1 MRENKDI
8 LWRVYL
14 IYFGFILI
22 MSIVIGKTIT
32 IQSEQEKS
40 DVLGKYG
47 KEKIPIREVKRIP
60 RRGQVLD
67 INRTP
72 LVTSVSFFDIHMD
85 PTVAKQEDFDKNIM
99 ELSQKLSDLFPE
111 MSPKEY
117 ESYIRRARQNGN
129 RYLLLK
135 RKVTNYQRHQLRK
148 FPIFNLGRNKGGL
161 IDTEETIIRKRPHG
175 ELLKRTLGYYQK
187 NENGE
192 LRVGIEGAFHEYLVG
207 EPGLEIEQ
215 RISTGWKKTGE
226 ITKDAVEG
234 ADVVTTIDKGIQEVA
249 HTELMKQLKSQ
260 RAKSGS
266 VIVMDVKTGYV
277 KAIVNLTLSNDGDY
291 YELYNQAIGSKE
303 VPGST
308 FKLASLM
315 AALEDNKININDEV
329 ETATKYTYYGKNN
342 LNEAHNNYYG
352 RVTIKKAFE
361 LSSNVISRIIYNAYK
376 NEPHTFINRL
386 KTFGLGDPLGLDLI
400 GEPKP
405 TLYAPGSP
413 NWSGISLPWMSVGY
427 EVQQTPMQTLAFYNA
442 VANNGKLVRPLFV
455 KEIVRGS
462 ELVKEFKPVVLK
474 EKICSDKTL
483 KILQSCLEGVMKTG
497 TGRRLTSSYFEIA
510 GKTGTAEILN
520 DNNQYEAKGEKKY
533 LASFV
538 GYFPVQE
545 PMYSCIVSISASGEN
560 IYGATVSGTVFSA
573 IANKVYATSLKYH
586 KAINEVYELSDIA
599 PYSKDGNRYDL
610 IKILNKLG
618 IKYTMNSMESS
629 KDVEWISTKTNQN
642 IIEIQQRYVG
652 KKTVPNVVGMTAKD
666 AVYLIE
672 NTGMNAR
679 INGYGKVTKQTVPAG
694 TSIFRGGLI
703 ELTLEK

>member
-1 MRENKDI
+1 MC
-8 LWRVYL
+8 L
-14 IYFGFILI
+14 
-22 MSIVIGKTIT
+22 VIAKTIS
-32 IQSEQEKS
+32 IQSEGVKS
-40 DVLGKYG
+40 VVVGG
-47 KEKIPIREVKRIP
+47 NSTEKIPTRTVKRIP

-85 PTVAKQEDFDKNIM
+85 PTVSKQEYFDKNIM
-99 ELSQKLSDLFPE
+99 ELSQKLSEIFPD
-111 MSPKEY
+111 MPAKEY
-117 ESYIRRARQNGN
+117 ENYIRRGRKNGN

-135 RKVTNYQRHQLRK
+135 RKVTNYQRNLLRT

-187 NENGE
+187 NEKGE

-207 EPGLEIEQ
+207 EPGLELEQ
-215 RISTGWKKTGE
+215 KISTGWKKTGQ
-226 ITKDAVEG
+226 IVRDAVEG

-249 HTELMKQLKSQ
+249 HSELMKQLKLQ
-260 RAKSGS
+260 NAKNGS

-277 KAIVNLTLSNDGDY
+277 KAIVNLSLVKDGEY
-291 YELYNQAIGSKE
+291 YEIYNQAIGTKE

-315 AALEDNKININDEV
+315 AALEDNKININDTV
-329 ETATKYTYYGKNN
+329 ETATKYTYYGDNT

-352 RVTIKKAFE
+352 RVTIKRAFE
-361 LSSNVISRIIYNAYK
+361 LSSNVISRVIFNAYK
-376 NEPHTFINRL
+376 NDPTTFVDRL
-386 KTFGLGDPLGLDLI
+386 KSFGLGEPLGLDLA

-405 TLYAPGSP
+405 TLYAPGSKS
-413 NWSGISLPWMSVGY
+413 WSGISLAWMSVGY

-442 VANNGKLVRPLFV
+442 VANNGKLVKPQFV

-462 ELVKEFKPVVLK
+462 EIVKYFKPIVLK

-483 KILQSCLEGVMKTG
+483 TILQSCLEGVMKTG
-497 TGRRLTSSYFEIA
+497 TGKRLTSSYFDIA

-520 DNNQYEAKGEKKY
+520 DNNQYGKKGEKKY

-538 GYFPVQE
+538 GYFPVQD

-560 IYGATVSGTVFSA
+560 IYGASVSGTVFSA

-586 KAINEVYELSDIA
+586 KAINEQKKVNFSA

-610 IKILNKLG
+610 QKILNSLG
-618 IKYTMNSMESS
+618 IKYEQSATEN
-629 KDVEWISTKTNQN
+629 KTDVEWVSTKATNDF
-642 IIEIQQRYVG
+642 IEFKQRYVG
-652 KKTVPNVVGMTAKD
+652 KNTVPNVIGMSAKD
-666 AVYLIE
+666 AVFLIE

-679 INGYGKVTKQTVPAG
+679 LNGYGKVIRQTVPAG
-694 TSIFRGGLI
+694 TAIFKGGLI
-703 ELTLEK
+703 ELTLER

>member
-1 MRENKDI
+1 MKEKKEI
-8 LWRVYL
+8 LWRVYA
-14 IYFGFILI
+14 IYIAFIGMMCL
-22 MSIVIGKTIT
+22 VIGKTIT
-32 IQSEQEKS
+32 IQSEGAKS
-40 DVLGKYG
+40 EIVGGNSD
-47 KEKIPIREVKRIP
+47 EKIPTRQVKRIP

-72 LVTSVSFFDIHMD
+72 LITSVSFFDIHMD
-85 PTVAKQEDFDKNIM
+85 PTVCKQEDFDKNIM
-99 ELSQKLSDLFPE
+99 ELSQKLSALFPG
-111 MSPKEY
+111 MSAKEY
-117 ESYIRRARQNGN
+117 ESYIRRGRQNGN
-129 RYLLLK
+129 RYLLIK
-135 RKVTNYQRHQLRK
+135 SKATNYQRNLIRT

-187 NENGE
+187 NQNGE
-192 LRVGIEGAFHEYLVG
+192 LRVGIEGAFHEFLVG

-215 RISTGWKKTGE
+215 KISTGWKKTGQ
-226 ITKDAVEG
+226 IVRDAVEG

-249 HTELMKQLKSQ
+249 HTELMKQLKLQ
-260 RAKSGS
+260 NAKSGS

-277 KAIVNLTLSNDGDY
+277 KAIVNLTLASDGEY
-291 YELYNQAIGSKE
+291 YELYNQAIGTKE

-315 AALEDNKININDEV
+315 AALEDNKINMNDTV
-329 ETATKYTYYGKNN
+329 ETATKYTYYGKNT

-361 LSSNVISRIIYNAYK
+361 LSSNVISRIIFNAYR
-376 NEPHTFINRL
+376 NEPTTFVDRL
-386 KTFGLGDPLGLDLI
+386 KSFGLGEPLGLDLL
-400 GEPKP
+400 GEPTP

-442 VANNGKLVRPLFV
+442 VANNGKMVKPLFV

-462 ELVKEFKPVVLK
+462 EVVKYYKPVVLK
-474 EKICSDKTL
+474 EKICSDKTI

-497 TGRRLTSSYFEIA
+497 TGKKLTSSYFDIA

-520 DNNQYEAKGEKKY
+520 DNNQYGPKGEKKY

-586 KAINEVYELSDIA
+586 KAINESNALTQEA
-599 PYSKDGNRYDL
+599 PYSKDGNKYDIL
-610 IKILNKLG
+610 KILNTLG
-618 IKYTMNSMESS
+618 IKYSQNSMQSS
-629 KDVEWISTKTNQN
+629 SNVEWVSTTARQN
-642 IIEIQQRYVG
+642 NIELNQRYVG
-652 KKTVPNVVGMTAKD
+652 RKTVPNVIGMSAKD
-666 AVYLIE
+666 AVFLIE

-679 INGYGKVTKQTVPAG
+679 INGYGKVTNQTVPAG
-694 TSIFRGGLI
+694 TPIFRGGLI
-703 ELTLEK
+703 ELTLN